1 MNDPYVLVRMLQGGI
16 TLTVFVLQKQQQK
29 ERRKSGEGLVVG

>member
-16 TLTVFVLQKQQQK
+16 TLTVFVLQKQQK